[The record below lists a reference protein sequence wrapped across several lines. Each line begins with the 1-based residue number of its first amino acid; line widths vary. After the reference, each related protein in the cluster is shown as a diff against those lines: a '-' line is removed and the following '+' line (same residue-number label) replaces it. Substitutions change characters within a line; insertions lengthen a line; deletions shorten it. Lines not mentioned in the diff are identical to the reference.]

1 MDPHQKFTV
10 LGSCSTPR
18 KVDQI
23 WIVESSQNTQSG
35 SLVDR
40 AKQRM
45 NTRASP
51 SFLHYDDYKKARQ
64 SCWIIEESGGDFFC
78 DCPVCMKVKYSLN
91 AACANLHIN
100 FRVSL
105 ESTQLGWLTGRDTCK
120 LLQRSDLFLWEQNA
134 RGEDQRRLDI
144 V

>member
-1 MDPHQKFTV
+1 MYLTMQEASFTNITCRLPVLEGSKVGSAQILKVDPHQKFTV

-51 SFLHYDDYKKARQ
+51 SFLHYEQ
-64 SCWIIEESGGDFFC
+64 GG
-78 DCPVCMKVKYSLN
+78 
-91 AACANLHIN
+91 
-100 FRVSL
+100 
-105 ESTQLGWLTGRDTCK
+105 
-120 LLQRSDLFLWEQNA
+120 
-134 RGEDQRRLDI
+134 
-144 V
+144 

>member
-1 MDPHQKFTV
+1 MGSAQIFKVDPHQKFTV

-51 SFLHYDDYKKARQ
+51 SFLYDDYKKARQ

-78 DCPVCMKVKYSLN
+78 DCPVCMKVN
-91 AACANLHIN
+91 
-100 FRVSL
+100 
-105 ESTQLGWLTGRDTCK
+105 
-120 LLQRSDLFLWEQNA
+120 
-134 RGEDQRRLDI
+134 
-144 V
+144 